1 MSFNFEALKEND
13 DKPGVGIGAASASYI
28 FRRMA
33 MNASKYSVTSTLE
46 MIRANLD
53 DKYTI
58 GVATLC
64 DLIDD
69 WNDRQVSKTS

>member
-1 MSFNFEALKEND
+1 MAFNFEALKERD
-13 DKPGVGIGAASASYI
+13 EKPNVGIGAACASYI

-33 MNASKYSVTSTLE
+33 LNATKYDVTSTLE

-69 WNDRQVSKTS
+69 WNEKESRRTS